1 MCGFAHRRSVH
12 ADSRREGKRSDF
24 RRQVGE
30 NIFGSKRERRREDAI
45 LDPDELVCGGARA
58 EGEVGIQDIHVR
70 VRLQR
75 EVRLAA
81 LVEAA
86 VLKRRD
92 RFDHLAAGA
101 EVIKLGI
108 WQRNDGTGQAGD
120 VVIMRGGTASHA
132 GAHAGVEFVEIRHTF
147 RKRTYFGIPSALFEK
162 HGHRLGAQ
170 QPEAGID
177 KEEVVGGEL
186 GDFVRLG
193 FLEEESE
200 FLGAGLGGEEN
211 PKVRGR
217 MGIHPHSEAK
227 DVGIRHGGKP
237 RRKAQENIP
246 AGNHDTALQ
255 RGARGNVAEAGHLH
269 IEQRL
274 VEALAVRPSQGG
286 EGHENLSRG
295 GVGWQAAALST
306 GHEGEFERRRVAP
319 FLERRVHAFAA
330 PGFGEQVGHA
340 SAGAEFAA
348 CGIACGEPS
357 RPLGRAREVRRHGG
371 WQGDKPLDFHIRG
384 VRRSEWH

>member
-1 MCGFAHRRSVH
+1 M
-12 ADSRREGKRSDF
+12 
-24 RRQVGE
+24 
-30 NIFGSKRERRREDAI
+30 
-45 LDPDELVCGGARA
+45 
-58 EGEVGIQDIHVR
+58 
-70 VRLQR
+70 RLQR

-92 RFDHLAAGA
+92 GLDHLAAGA

-108 WQRNDGTGQAGD
+108 WQRNDGAGQAGD

-147 RKRTYFGIPSALFEK
+147 RKSACFGIPSAFFKK
-162 HGHRLGAQ
+162 HGHCLRAQ
-170 QPEAGID
+170 QPEACID
-177 KEEVVGGEL
+177 QEEMVGGEL

-200 FLGAGLGGEEN
+200 FLGTGLGGEEN
-211 PKVRGR
+211 PEVRGGV
-217 MGIHPHSEAK
+217 GIHPHSEAK

-237 RRKAQENIP
+237 WRKAQENIT
-246 AGNHDTALQ
+246 AGNHDSALQ
-255 RGARGNVAEAGHLH
+255 RGACGDVAEAGHLH
-269 IEQRL
+269 IQQRL
-274 VEALAVRPSQGG
+274 VESLAVCPSQGR
-286 EGHENLSRG
+286 EGHEDLTRG

-319 FLERRVHAFAA
+319 FLERRVPAFAA
-330 PGFGEQVGHA
+330 PGFGEQVSHA

-348 CGIACGEPS
+348 SGIARGEPS
-357 RPLGRAREVRRHGG
+357 RPLGRAGEVGGHGG
-371 WQGDKPLDFHIRG
+371 WQGYKPLDFHIRG